1 MFDPMFDLIANLLAW
16 FYELTAS
23 TGASIAL
30 LTLVVLVI
38 ATPLTLK
45 GTQSMLKMQILQPEL
60 KAIQDKYPKDKREE
74 MNAELMAFY
83 KDNNINPVGGCMPL
97 LFQIPV
103 FLVLYRVILG
113 LTRRATDALRS

>member
-16 FYELTAS
+16 FYDHTAS

-60 KAIQDKYPKDKREE
+60 KSIQDKYPKDKREE

-83 KDNNINPVGGCMPL
+83 KDNNINPVGGCVPM

-103 FLVLYRVILG
+103 FLVSASTSR
-113 LTRRATDALRS
+113 RRAPCRWTPP